1 MVCFAQSQARMRSSG
16 QQLRRSTN
24 VVVDDDGYV
33 RSSEAGTIILLLSI
47 LCVLA
52 LAILVIAGIK
62 LGQ

>member
-1 MVCFAQSQARMRSSG
+1 MRSSG

-47 LCVLA
+47 LCVIA
-52 LAILVIAGIK
+52 IAILVIAGIK